1 MQFNLHRHSC
11 IFRVTK
17 CWDKAKASIPYVL
30 HRDEETAAL
39 CRAPSELEAQTGF
52 PGASVN
58 VLRKASSPC
67 VPSSHLLTTLMSNR
81 NSQAPAHQVFLV
93 LLALGPPLPHLLNG
107 VLDSILKV
115 SPTSAI

>member
-67 VPSSHLLTTLMSNR
+67 VPSSHLLTSGCGAFDFFLLSSL
-81 NSQAPAHQVFLV
+81 SQQTCT
-93 LLALGPPLPHLLNG
+93 GEG
-107 VLDSILKV
+107 
-115 SPTSAI
+115 